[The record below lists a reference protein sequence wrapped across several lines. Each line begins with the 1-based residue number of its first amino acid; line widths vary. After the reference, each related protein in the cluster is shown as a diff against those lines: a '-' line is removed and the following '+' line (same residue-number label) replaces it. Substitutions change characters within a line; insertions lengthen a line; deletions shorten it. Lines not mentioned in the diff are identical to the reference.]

1 MNFSLMAKETAK
13 SEEKT
18 IVDEGNDISRCPSTS
33 TKENN
38 KINDEEQK
46 DETGAQNVEK
56 QYQSVQETIIE

>member
-18 IVDEGNDISRCPSTS
+18 NEDEENDISRCPSTS

-56 QYQSVQETIIE
+56 